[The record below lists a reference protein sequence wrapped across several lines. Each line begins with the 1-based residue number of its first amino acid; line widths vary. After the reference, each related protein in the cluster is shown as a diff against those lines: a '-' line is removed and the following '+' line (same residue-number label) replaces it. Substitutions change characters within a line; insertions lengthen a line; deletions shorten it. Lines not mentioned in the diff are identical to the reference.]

1 VRASRAGTASLV
13 LALLVAALAIRV
25 AHVEATS
32 YRAIN
37 DAGTFNRLASEIART
52 GDYDTGSRPGSGA
65 GGSRGPSAYFPPG
78 FQYFLAG
85 VDRLDGHEAG
95 GRSAVSPER
104 ISQAVLG
111 TLAVGLIGLVALEAF
126 GPAVGLIALAL
137 AAFYPVLIEDSGLLI
152 GENLLIVFELAATWT
167 ALRARR
173 AGAKGGRAVLGW
185 IAATGVLTG
194 LATLTHENAFLMLI
208 PLSVAASSAPA
219 RRRPQALAS
228 VALLLITAALTVAP
242 WTIRNAIELHR
253 FVPVSDETG
262 ITLVGAY
269 NPDSAAFHRLPYK
282 WRFYF
287 QIRQDAALM
296 RHAGRLTEPQLNDR
310 LLSQAED
317 YVGQHPLAPLSV
329 GFHNTLRMLE
339 LEGPFAYQA
348 SAAALNLDIG
358 TARIGVFSFWILGAL
373 ALLGLLTRFVR
384 RAPLWLWAIPLL
396 FALSVVFINVETP
409 RFREPIEPFVVML
422 AACAL
427 AVPATRAASWFSGRS
442 PVRGGRKPVPATRD
456 RQLVEVVERLA

>member
-1 VRASRAGTASLV
+1 VRASRALTASLV
-13 LALLVAALAIRV
+13 LALLLAALAIRV
-25 AHVEATS
+25 AHVEATT

-37 DAGTFNRLASEIART
+37 DAGTFNRLASEIAQT

-65 GGSRGPSAYFPPG
+65 GGSRGPTAYFPPG

-95 GRSAVSPER
+95 GKSALTPER
-104 ISQAVLG
+104 LSQAVLG
-111 TLAVGLIGLVALEAF
+111 TLAVALIWLVALEAF
-126 GPAVGLIALAL
+126 GSAVGIIALAL

-152 GENLLIVFELAATWT
+152 GENLLIVLELAATWT

-173 AGAKGGRAVLGW
+173 AGAEGRGAVFGW

-194 LATLTHENAFLMLI
+194 LGTLTHENAFLMLI
-208 PLSVAASSAPA
+208 PLSFAAWSAPA
-219 RRRPQALAS
+219 RRRRQSLAS
-228 VALLLITAALTVAP
+228 VALLLITAVLTIAP

-253 FVPVSDETG
+253 FIPVSDETG

-269 NPDSAAFHRLPYK
+269 NPDSAAFKPVPYK

-287 QIRQDAALM
+287 GIGQDAAL
-296 RHAGRLTEPQLNDR
+296 RRQAGRLTEPQLDDR

-317 YVGQHPLAPLSV
+317 YIGRHPLAPLSV

-339 LEGPFAYQA
+339 LEGPFAYRA
-348 SAAALNLDIG
+348 SATALGLHIG
-358 TARIGVFSFWILGAL
+358 TARVGVFSFWILGVL
-373 ALLGLLTRFVR
+373 ALLGMLTRSAR
-384 RAPLWLWAIPLL
+384 RAPPWLWAIPVL

-409 RFREPIEPFVVML
+409 RFREPIDPFVVML

-427 AVPATRAASWFSGRS
+427 AVPASRVALRFSGRS
-442 PVRGGRKPVPATRD
+442 PVGGGRKPTPATRR